1 MVDSLEKL
9 LSSIQPLDKKAQQAA
24 RERQNTLTKPP
35 GSLGRLEEISI
46 QVAGVQG
53 KPIPQVQ
60 DKAVI
65 VMAGDHGVVAE
76 GVSAFPSEVTP
87 QMVVNMLH
95 GGAAINV
102 LSGNAGARVV
112 LVDMG
117 VASELPQDEKLV
129 SKKVRKGTSNF
140 AAGPAMSRDEAI
152 QSILSGVEIVQAE
165 ITKGLDLVATGEMG
179 IGNTTP
185 SAAIAVAISGL
196 SAGEIVGR
204 GTGVDDEGLKR
215 KIEAVEK
222 GIKVNQ
228 PDAKDGLDVLAKV
241 GGFEIGGL
249 VGVILGAAANKVL
262 VVVDGFISTAAAMIA
277 VTLNPQVKDYLIA
290 GHRSQEYGHASMLE
304 WLGLNPVLDLDLR
317 LGEGTGAV
325 LAMSVVE
332 ASCKILSDM
341 ATFAEA
347 GVSDK

>member
-1 MVDSLEKL
+1 MIDSLEQL
-9 LSSIQPLDKKAQQAA
+9 LSSIQPLDEAAKQAA
-24 RERQNTLTKPP
+24 SERQNTLTKPP

-46 QVAGVQG
+46 QAAGVQR
-53 KPIPQVQ
+53 KSIPQIMN
-60 DKAVI
+60 KAVI

-87 QMVVNMLH
+87 QMVVNMLR

-102 LSGNAGARVV
+102 LSDHAGARVV

-117 VASELPQDEKLV
+117 VASDLPAHEKLII
-129 SKKVRKGTSNF
+129 KKVRRGTANL
-140 AAGPAMSRDEAI
+140 AAVPAMSRDEAI
-152 QSILSGVEIVQAE
+152 QSILSGVEIVKAE
-165 ITKGLDLVATGEMG
+165 IAKELDLVATGEMG

-196 SAGEIVGR
+196 SAAEIVGR
-204 GTGVDDEGLKR
+204 GTGVDDEGLQR
-215 KIEAVEK
+215 KIAVVEK
-222 GIKVNQ
+222 GIKVNR

-249 VGVILGAAANKVL
+249 VGVILGAAANRVL

-277 VTLNPQVKDYLIA
+277 VTLNSQVKDYLIA
-290 GHRSQEYGHASMLE
+290 GHCSQEYGHANMLK
-304 WLGLNPVLDLDLR
+304 WLGLEPVLDLDLR

-325 LAMSVVE
+325 LAMSVIE
-332 ASCKILSDM
+332 ASCKILKDM
-341 ATFAEA
+341 ATFEEA